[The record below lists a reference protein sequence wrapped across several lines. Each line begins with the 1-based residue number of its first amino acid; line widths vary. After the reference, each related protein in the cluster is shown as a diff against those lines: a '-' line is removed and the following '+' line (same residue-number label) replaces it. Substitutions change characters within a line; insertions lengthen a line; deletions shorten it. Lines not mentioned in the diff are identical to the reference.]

1 MLSYWSLKGKEHILQ
16 HFTGLKVK
24 EFNKLLSSFSY
35 VFETELNK
43 KESERKIK
51 RIRKRG
57 GGRKSSIQLI
67 EDKLL
72 FIMFYFRCYPT
83 QEVQGYLFGMNQT
96 QANYW
101 IYYLTPLLNKALGY
115 EAKLPARKPSDIK
128 KIMQECQSLKFIID
142 GTERPIQRPKDRE
155 RQKKYYSG
163 KKKRHT
169 VKNTLITDVISKD
182 ILVLSKTCQGKKHDK
197 IDAEEQNYEFPPGSL
212 LWKDTGYQGYEP
224 NGAIG
229 IQPKKKPKGRE
240 LNFREKERN
249 KRISKK
255 RIFVEH
261 SIGGVKIYKITRDI
275 YRNHKEYYD
284 DLVMETACGLYNFRN
299 DIRRKIA

>member
-1 MLSYWSLKGKEHILQ
+1 MLSYRSLKGKEHILQ
-16 HFTGLKVK
+16 NFTGLKVK

-35 VFETELNK
+35 AFETELNE
-43 KESERKIK
+43 KESARKIK

-72 FIMFYFRCYPT
+72 FIMFYFRYYPT

-101 IYYLTPLLNKALGY
+101 IYFLTPLLNKALGY

-128 KIMQECQSLKFIID
+128 KILNECQSLEFIID

-163 KKKRHT
+163 KKKRHA
-169 VKNTLITDVISKD
+169 VKNTLITGVISKN
-182 ILVLSKTCQGKKHDK
+182 ILVLSKTCEGKKHDK

-212 LWKDTGYQGYEP
+212 LWKDTGYQGFEP
-224 NGAIG
+224 NGVIG

-275 YRNHKEYYD
+275 YRNHKEDYD
-284 DLVMETACGLYNFRN
+284 DLVMETACGLYNFRI
-299 DIRRKIA
+299 DIRRKVA